1 MKNYIVRLETVTTK
15 RNSEEVENIDD
26 LDDVK
31 VLSLVVGNV
40 PKQFIREAKAID
52 GRNYSS
58 DCFGIW
64 VNYEVETGELVVITD
79 QERSQL
85 YYVDNLGDKHWLDY
99 LLTEQETAMV
109 TEICRKELK
118 EYGVPEKEKAV
129 YPAAGKA
136 R

>member
-1 MKNYIVRLETVTTK
+1 MLKVK
-15 RNSEEVENIDD
+15 EVENIDD

-40 PKQFIREAKAID
+40 PKRFIREAKEID

-118 EYGVPEKEKAV
+118 EYEQPEKTV
-129 YPAAGKA
+129 GTAAGKI